1 MTEEVVKAF
10 LQLGVGY
17 IIALMLGIA
26 CVFLFKKLMDKDTI
40 VENRDEIIAILQE
53 KRVSEAEKRSELVQ
67 NFMTTVSS
75 PISKILESQEAFTR
89 FIENYTWKKK

>member
-1 MTEEVVKAF
+1 MTDQVVGSF

-17 IIALMLGIA
+17 TIALMLGIA
-26 CVFLFKKLMDKDTI
+26 CVFLFKKLMDKDKV
-40 VENRDEIIAILQE
+40 VENRDEIIAVLQE
-53 KRVSEAEKRSELVQ
+53 KRVSEAEKRSEIVQ
-67 NFMTTVSS
+67 SFMTTVSS

>member
-1 MTEEVVKAF
+1 MSDEVVHAF

-26 CVFLFKKLMDKDTI
+26 CVFLFKKLADKDKV
-40 VENRDEIIAILQE
+40 VENRDEIIAALQE
-53 KRVSEAEKRSELVQ
+53 KRVIEAEKRSEIIQ
-67 NFMTTVSS
+67 NFMTTVSG
-75 PISKILESQEAFTR
+75 PIVKILESQEAFTR